1 VAGQDCNLY
10 SHFQKQFRAR
20 ADKELLCTE
29 KNDSYSYADVDR
41 ASARMAI
48 SLRDA
53 GVKPGDRISAQVEK
67 SPDALFLYLACLR
80 AGFVYHPLNPAFQ
93 TEELKFFLNDAEP
106 KVIVCDAENESIVR
120 ALADTTVV
128 LTLSSLASIGKGSE
142 HFESVRLDADDLAAL
157 LYSSGTTSVPKG
169 IMLTHGNLL
178 SNAEALVDAWEFSED
193 DRLLHALPVYHVHG
207 LFVAINCV
215 LLSGASMRWMP
226 RFNAAQVIE
235 FLPECTVMMGVP
247 TYYTRLLQQEKLSTD
262 VCQHMRVFISGSAPL
277 LEETF
282 RDFEARSGHRILE
295 RYGMTETGMN
305 TSNPLHGARK
315 PGTVGLPLPGIE
327 VRIADDIGELQ
338 VRGPN
343 VFNGYWNLPDKTAE
357 EFTDDGFFRTGDL
370 GQIDDDGYVS
380 IIGRAKDLV
389 ISGGINVYPREI
401 ELFLDELPGVNESA
415 VIGVPHADFGEAVI
429 ALVVADGTAKLSE
442 KALIEASRQSL
453 ANYKVP
459 KRIVFVEALPRN
471 AMSKVQKQSLRETY
485 EKLLT

>member
-1 VAGQDCNLY
+1 VAGQDCNLF

-215 LLSGASMRWMP
+215 LLSGASMRWLP